1 MKNKWMKAFSLPL
14 IVSVIVG
21 VGYLYLQPAVNA
33 ARDRARTVDC
43 AGNLRQL
50 GLALHQYSGD
60 NREAFPESLQE
71 IESYAARQTQLLVC
85 SSSDPQQISVA
96 ADFSR
101 IGPTNVSYYYVA
113 GGSLGSRLPNQAQ
126 MFCLPG
132 THQGEGGRIL
142 FTGGHV
148 KWLSVESSEDE
159 TFWDV
164 LRRSGITPEM
174 VAAATNKVIYLD
186 DEEVDL

>member
-1 MKNKWMKAFSLPL
+1 MKKMSRAGRVIL
-14 IVSVIVG
+14 IIGIILGMGCVLLVK
-21 VGYLYLQPAVNA
+21 L
-33 ARDRARTVDC
+33 ARDAAIERARRVGC
-43 AGNLRQL
+43 ANNLRQL
-50 GLALHQYSGD
+50 GLSLHQYAGD
-60 NREAFPESLQE
+60 NREAFPKSLQE
-71 IESYAARQTQLLVC
+71 IEFYAARQTQLLVC
-85 SSSDPQQISVA
+85 DSSDPRLISAA